1 MSIFST
7 DVSDDLVTIEENV
20 DYLDQLVGEGKKFK
34 EVKDL
39 ARGKIEADK
48 YIEILKQRL
57 DEATK
62 EINTRTSLDS
72 FLKEIKGAK
81 EPQQPPVTPP
91 QGSEPKTGLDDSEIE
106 KRFEE
111 YLARRESQRSSQTN
125 LEKVQE
131 TLINQ
136 FGPEAKIVINKK
148 AQELGMSVSALEQ
161 IASQSPSAFYRLV
174 GVSEERNPVG
184 GVQMPRSQVN
194 PSQQVSNGV
203 KNKAYFDKLKQVD
216 RAKYFNP
223 QTTVEMIKARK
234 ECEARGIPWE

>member
-20 DYLDQLVGEGKKFK
+20 DYLEQLVGEGKKFK
-34 EVKDL
+34 EVSDL
-39 ARGKIEADK
+39 AKGKIEADR

-81 EPQQPPVTPP
+81 QPVHADVIDPPVDP
-91 QGSEPKTGLDDSEIE
+91 QKKVLDDSEIE

-111 YLARRESQRSSQTN
+111 YLARRESQKSSQTN

-131 TLINQ
+131 TLVNQ
-136 FGPEAKIVINKK
+136 YGPEAKIVINKK
-148 AQELGMSVSALEQ
+148 AQELGMTVSALEQ

-184 GVQMPRSQVN
+184 GVQLPRSQVN
-194 PSQQVSNGV
+194 PSQPTSGGI
-203 KNKAYFDKLKQVD
+203 KNKAYFDKLKQTN
-216 RAKYFNP
+216 RSAYFNP
-223 QTTVEMIKARK
+223 QTTVDMIKARK
-234 ECEARGIPWE
+234 ECETRGIPWE

>member
-81 EPQQPPVTPP
+81 QPVQHDVIDPPVDP
-91 QGSEPKTGLDDSEIE
+91 QKKVLDDSEIE
-106 KRFEE
+106 KRFED

-131 TLINQ
+131 TLITQ

-174 GVSEERNPVG
+174 GVAEERNPVG

-194 PSQQVSNGV
+194 PSQQVSSGV